1 MRALHKCNNAN
12 HENEILVFFF
22 TLEYYFKYNIKYLMR
37 LLVKWWIDIHDYLL
51 FSLENTQESTILVEL
66 H

>member
-1 MRALHKCNNAN
+1 METRFLF
-12 HENEILVFFF
+12 FFF
-22 TLEYYFKYNIKYLMR
+22 TLEYYLKYNIKYLMR

-51 FSLENTQESTILVEL
+51 FLLENTQESTILVEL

>member
-1 MRALHKCNNAN
+1 
-12 HENEILVFFF
+12 
-22 TLEYYFKYNIKYLMR
+22 MR

-51 FSLENTQESTILVEL
+51 FSLESTQENTVLVEL

>member
-1 MRALHKCNNAN
+1 MRALHKYNNAN
-12 HENEILVFFF
+12 HGNEILVFFF
-22 TLEYYFKYNIKYLMR
+22 TLEYYLKYNIKYLMR

-51 FSLENTQESTILVEL
+51 FLLENTQESTILVEL